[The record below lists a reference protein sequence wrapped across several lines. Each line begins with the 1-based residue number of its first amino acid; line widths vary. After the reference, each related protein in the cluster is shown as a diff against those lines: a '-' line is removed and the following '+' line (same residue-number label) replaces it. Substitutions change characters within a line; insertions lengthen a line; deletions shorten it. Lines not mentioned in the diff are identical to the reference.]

1 MWITSLV
8 NKPSLIV
15 RSLGSEHSECAAWL
29 HPRVCGEGL
38 PVDGCDSRGK
48 VFLDQCRPSF
58 EGSLTRWPGFLMDLL
73 SWRQLIWCPSIL
85 PSFSPAFLSP
95 WLPGFQCY
103 HGVSWTGSRRP
114 VSPGIYGWCPSL
126 SLVYSSQVSVFHWFS
141 DAHCL
146 YLHISETGLHLK
158 SVVDPNLLGFF
169 LS

>member
-29 HPRVCGEGL
+29 HPRVCGEVL
-38 PVDGCDSRGK
+38 PEDGRDSRGK

-58 EGSLTRWPGFLMDLL
+58 GGSLTRWPGLLMDLP
-73 SWRQLIWCPSIL
+73 SWRQLIWCLSIL
-85 PSFSPAFLSP
+85 PFFPPAFLSP

-114 VSPGIYGWCPSL
+114 VSPGNVRMVSL
-126 SLVYSSQVSVFHWFS
+126 SLPRLFLPSVCISLILWCPLFVF
-141 DAHCL
+141 AHFGDWSTFK
-146 YLHISETGLHLK
+146 ISGG
-158 SVVDPNLLGFF
+158 S
-169 LS
+169 